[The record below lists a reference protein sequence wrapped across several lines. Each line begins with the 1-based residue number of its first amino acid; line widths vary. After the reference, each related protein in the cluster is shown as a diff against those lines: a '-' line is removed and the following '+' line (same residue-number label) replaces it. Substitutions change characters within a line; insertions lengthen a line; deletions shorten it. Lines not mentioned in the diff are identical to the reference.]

1 MTTALE
7 WTLVLSG
14 HLALFPVGLNS
25 GFYYHYLG
33 EIIKSTAAWIPPKM
47 NEIKDFDFIQVGP
60 GHWYIFLKLCSY
72 SSGQP
77 WLRTSATL
85 SNLGGCLRPFSLS
98 SDFSHSLSILTLSW
112 EHCFLLTWENNGRR
126 KLSHLAT
133 TRPMPCILLSSRY
146 AGWWIVSASVWDQ
159 RLHLYCTL
167 FPYLRIWPQ
176 QFSLLS
182 PLFFYWTIPFSPLL
196 SLSSPQPIYGCCF
209 PAPHIHKHI
218 LDLIYPS
225 SYCLISLLLE
235 SSVLAPCSSSSL
247 IILTPSSHCFAF
259 ITSQN
264 YTCRVHQSPPY
275 CHIQCPNLSL
285 NFHLS
290 AAFYIVDYPTSSQKI
305 SSLGFWNITLFG
317 SPCLSLAFPSH
328 FLLLAHLHL
337 FILEYPRGQPLDL
350 ASSLS
355 PHSLTVSCH
364 PHAGIPQFTAPSQ
377 TFFLNT
383 TLMYSLLY
391 STHFL
396 GCLIDISM
404 MPSPRLNCCFF
415 LKQPHIVTAS
425 PWKGPNMTGGVE
437 ST

>member
-1 MTTALE
+1 M
-7 WTLVLSG
+7 
-14 HLALFPVGLNS
+14 
-25 GFYYHYLG
+25 
-33 EIIKSTAAWIPPKM
+33 
-47 NEIKDFDFIQVGP
+47 
-60 GHWYIFLKLCSY
+60 
-72 SSGQP
+72 
-77 WLRTSATL
+77 
-85 SNLGGCLRPFSLS
+85 
-98 SDFSHSLSILTLSW
+98 
-112 EHCFLLTWENNGRR
+112 
-126 KLSHLAT
+126 
-133 TRPMPCILLSSRY
+133 
-146 AGWWIVSASVWDQ
+146 
-159 RLHLYCTL
+159 
-167 FPYLRIWPQ
+167 
-176 QFSLLS
+176 
-182 PLFFYWTIPFSPLL
+182 
-196 SLSSPQPIYGCCF
+196 
-209 PAPHIHKHI
+209 
-218 LDLIYPS
+218 
-225 SYCLISLLLE
+225 
-235 SSVLAPCSSSSL
+235 LAPCSSSSL

-425 PWKGPNMTGGVE
+425 P
-437 ST
+437 